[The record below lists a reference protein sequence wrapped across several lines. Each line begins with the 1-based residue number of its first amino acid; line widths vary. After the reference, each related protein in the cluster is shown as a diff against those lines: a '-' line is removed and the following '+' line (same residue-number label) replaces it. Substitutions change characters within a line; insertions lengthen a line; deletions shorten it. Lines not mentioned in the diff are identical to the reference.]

1 MRCILMDRISPYRS
15 FPACIHSKAT
25 PSLSTYCIHGVV
37 CHILYLVY
45 SLSLLLDVEMIV
57 HLLKLLK
64 GAQQY

>member
-1 MRCILMDRISPYRS
+1 MDRIRPYRS
-15 FPACIHSKAT
+15 FPTWIHSKAT
-25 PSLSTYCIHGVV
+25 PSLSTYFIHGGV
-37 CHILYLVY
+37 CHILYFVY